1 MLKTRHF
8 ENGWSAGYNKAQ
20 LLSVVVLFFISFPAR
35 EISLV
40 SGDGC
45 KIAQSSMN
53 LDENFGLLK
62 LHAGAYPDATIGR
75 IDSFSD
81 VM

>member
-1 MLKTRHF
+1 MECWVQQGPASLGRR
-8 ENGWSAGYNKAQ
+8 
-20 LLSVVVLFFISFPAR
+20 FILHIISAR

-62 LHAGAYPDATIGR
+62 LHAGAHPDATIGR

>member
-1 MLKTRHF
+1 MECWVQQGPASLGRR
-8 ENGWSAGYNKAQ
+8 
-20 LLSVVVLFFISFPAR
+20 FFISFPAR
-35 EISLV
+35 VISLV

-62 LHAGAYPDATIGR
+62 LHAGAHPDATIGR

>member
-35 EISLV
+35 EIFLV
-40 SGDGC
+40 SGDGY

-53 LDENFGLLK
+53 LDENVGLLK
-62 LHAGAYPDATIGR
+62 LHAGAHPDATIGR